1 MCPARSSYTTWTAAS
16 RWVAQVRVAVFSF
29 QHLDSSSRRAFM
41 LSGAITSYWSLRQ
54 VSITTFPSSH
64 LSVDPTETVM
74 MSPPAYPTGRSNSA
88 PPLASGSLA
97 TSSFSFGALAPV
109 IGVRVLLS
117 LWYSAL
123 RWTFLPFSIAPSATT
138 LTFTVG
144 PYSGCLS
151 SASRFTHC
159 LCGSPGGGQESL
171 IGEILS
177 TFASHSMPV
186 FLLHFLSSRK

>member
-1 MCPARSSYTTWTAAS
+1 MCPARSSYTTWIAAS
-16 RWVAQVRVAVFSF
+16 RWVAPVRVAVF
-29 QHLDSSSRRAFM
+29 
-41 LSGAITSYWSLRQ
+41 
-54 VSITTFPSSH
+54 
-64 LSVDPTETVM
+64 
-74 MSPPAYPTGRSNSA
+74 
-88 PPLASGSLA
+88 
-97 TSSFSFGALAPV
+97 
-109 IGVRVLLS
+109 GVRVLLS

-138 LTFTVG
+138 FTFTVG

-186 FLLHFLSSRK
+186 FLLHFLSRGK